1 MAVTLKEILND
12 LRSGGTLVLD
22 TTENRYGEKI
32 ITYELSFDRGRWLLT
47 ELNCLSS
54 IDLGLGTC
62 SCNSHPTWW
71 TEEINRKK
79 ALKLIRDYIA
89 REEEDETKRQNE
101 IEFLNRM
108 IESA

>member
-1 MAVTLKEILND
+1 MAITLKEILSN
-12 LRSGGTLVLD
+12 LRSGETLILD

-32 ITYELSFDRGRWLLT
+32 VTYELSFENGRWLLT

-71 TEEINRKK
+71 TEEINRKR
-79 ALKLIRDYIA
+79 ALKLIRDYISRVEGDEA
-89 REEEDETKRQNE
+89 RRKAE
-101 IEFLNRM
+101 IEFLDRM